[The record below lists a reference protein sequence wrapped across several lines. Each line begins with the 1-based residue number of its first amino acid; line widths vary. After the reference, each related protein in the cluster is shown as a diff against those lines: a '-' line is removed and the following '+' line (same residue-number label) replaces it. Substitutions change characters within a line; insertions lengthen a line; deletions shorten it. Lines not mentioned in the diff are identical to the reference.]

1 MPPLTRE
8 QRYQIE
14 CDLRAGFG
22 NAQIAQRLSC
32 SLGVIK
38 REIARC
44 GSPSRYTAD
53 LATEHR
59 RRCGAKSG
67 ANQRRQPPSL
77 WHQVE
82 AALLKRLSPEQI
94 VHVLKLPVSVA
105 AIYRYVHRS
114 GKQRLRQRLRHYTAA
129 KRRGK
134 MAWVK
139 KAQPIKRRD
148 RAVMTRDCIGHL
160 EGDSIVGRRHEA
172 TKVLVVLDRATRFV
186 RLGLVRDGTAA
197 KVARHLKD
205 WMADT
210 RIPLLTLTCDQGY
223 EFAHLP
229 ELLPDR
235 LYACDPGKPYQKGAV
250 ENINGLIRQY
260 LPKGK
265 SLRHVKQVEL
275 DRIATDLNNRPRKR
289 LGWKSPAQVLFE
301 MTAATTS

>member
-1 MPPLTRE
+1 M
-8 QRYQIE
+8 QR
-14 CDLRAGFG
+14 
-22 NAQIAQRLSC
+22 
-32 SLGVIK
+32 
-38 REIARC
+38 
-44 GSPSRYTAD
+44 
-53 LATEHR
+53 H
-59 RRCGAKSG
+59 
-67 ANQRRQPPSL
+67 
-77 WHQVE
+77 
-82 AALLKRLSPEQI
+82 SPEQI
-94 VHVLKLPVSVA
+94 VHVLNLAVSVA

-114 GKQRLRQRLRHYTAA
+114 GKKKLQRHLRHYSAA

-139 KAQPIKRRD
+139 KAQPIKQRD
-148 RAVMTRDCIGHL
+148 RAVLTRDCTGHL

-172 TKVLVVLDRATRFV
+172 IKVLVVLDRATRFV

-197 KVARHLKD
+197 KVARHIKD

-235 LYACDPGKPYQKGAV
+235 LYACDPGKPYQKGQV

-260 LPKGK
+260 LPKGQ
-265 SLRHVKQVEL
+265 SLRHVTQAKL
-275 DRIATDLNNRPRKR
+275 DRIAKELNNRPRKR
-289 LGWKSPAQVLFE
+289 LGWKSPAHVLFE

>member
-14 CDLRAGFG
+14 CDLRSGFG
-22 NAQIAQRLSC
+22 YADIAHRLSC

-38 REIARC
+38 REISRC
-44 GSPSRYTAD
+44 GSAQRYTAD
-53 LATEHR
+53 RATEHR
-59 RRCGAKSG
+59 RMCAARSG
-67 ANQRRQPPSL
+67 ANQRRQPKSL
-77 WHQVE
+77 WRKVE
-82 AALLKRLSPEQI
+82 LAILKRYSPEQI
-94 VHVLKLPVSVA
+94 VHVLKLEVSVA

-114 GKQRLRQRLRHYTAA
+114 GKKRLHRRLRHYTAA

-134 MAWVK
+134 MGWVK
-139 KAQPIKRRD
+139 KAQSIKKRD
-148 RAVMTRDCIGHL
+148 KAVLTRDCIGHL

-172 TKVLVVLDRATRFV
+172 VKVLVVLDRATRFV
-186 RLGLVRDGTAA
+186 RLGLVQDGTAA
-197 KVARHLKD
+197 RVACHIKA

-210 RIPLLTLTCDQGY
+210 RIPLITLTCDQGY

-235 LYACDPGKPYQKGAV
+235 LYACDPGKPYQKGQV

-265 SLRHVKQVEL
+265 SLRLVTQARL
-275 DRIATDLNNRPRKR
+275 NRIANDLNDRPRKR
-289 LGWKSPAQVLFE
+289 LGWKSPAQVLSD
-301 MTAATTS
+301 MTAATIS

>member
-14 CDLRAGFG
+14 CDLRSGFG
-22 NAQIAQRLSC
+22 NAEIAQRLSC

-44 GSPSRYTAD
+44 GAPDRYTAD
-53 LATEHR
+53 RATEHR
-59 RRCGAKSG
+59 RRCGAKSS
-67 ANQRRQPPSL
+67 ANQRRKPPSL
-77 WHQVE
+77 WRHVD
-82 AALLKRLSPEQI
+82 AAILKKHSPEQI
-94 VHVLKLPVSVA
+94 VHVLRLPVSVA

-114 GKQRLRQRLRHYTAA
+114 VKKRLHRRLRHYTAA

-134 MAWVK
+134 MNWVK
-139 KAQPIKRRD
+139 RVQSIKKRDKA
-148 RAVMTRDCIGHL
+148 VLTRDCIGHL
-160 EGDSIVGRRHEA
+160 EGDSIVGRRNEA
-172 TKVLVVLDRATRFV
+172 IKVLVVLDRATRYV

-197 KVARHLKD
+197 KVAWHLKG
-205 WMADT
+205 WMTDP
-210 RIPLLTLTCDQGY
+210 RIPILTLTCDQGY

-229 ELLPDR
+229 DLLPNR

-265 SLRHVKQVEL
+265 SLRHVTQARL
-275 DRIATDLNNRPRKR
+275 DRIADELNNRPRKR